1 MTEAPASHGVV
12 RRHVLIVGAS
22 SAIGCEL
29 IRQIAAP
36 DTVILAHCHAGAAR
50 LAVLAREVASP
61 LVILP
66 ADLGSDE
73 GIATLLAGVLAATPC
88 PAQIVFLA
96 APRFTLTRFKDLA
109 WPDFR
114 AQLDMQLHTAV
125 ALLGSLLPRMA
136 QARRGKVVFMLSS
149 YTSGTPP
156 SAMAHY
162 VTAKYAMLGLMK
174 ALAAEYAG
182 KQININAVSPS
193 MIETPFLADIPDK
206 LVEINAD
213 KHPLKRNGQPAD
225 VAPVLCFLLSPA
237 SDFITGTTL
246 AVTGGG

>member
-1 MTEAPASHGVV
+1 VADAQAGAGP

-36 DTVILAHCHAGAAR
+36 DTLILAHCHAGGER

-61 LVILP
+61 LVIIA
-66 ADLGSDE
+66 ADLGSE
-73 GIATLLAGVLAATPC
+73 AGIAALRAGVEAATPC
-88 PAQIVFLA
+88 PDQIVFLA

-109 WPDFR
+109 WTDFK
-114 AQLDMQLHTAV
+114 AQVDMQLHTAV
-125 ALLGSLLPRMA
+125 ALLGGYLPRMA

-162 VTAKYAMLGLMK
+162 VTAKYALLGLMK

-193 MIETPFLADIPDK
+193 MIETPFLDGIPDK

-213 KHPLKRNGQPAD
+213 KHPLKRNGRPAD
-225 VAPVLCFLLSPA
+225 VAPVLRFLLSA
-237 SDFITGTTL
+237 DSDFITGTTI
-246 AVTGGG
+246 AVTGGA

>member
-1 MTEAPASHGVV
+1 M
-12 RRHVLIVGAS
+12 LIVGAS

-36 DTVILAHCHAGAAR
+36 GTVILAHCHAGSER
-50 LAVLAREVASP
+50 LAALAREVASP
-61 LVILP
+61 LVIIV
-66 ADLGSDE
+66 ADLSSE
-73 GIATLLAGVLAATPC
+73 AGITALRAGVEAITPC
-88 PAQIVFLA
+88 PDQIVFLA
-96 APRFTLTRFKDLA
+96 APRFTLTRFKDLRWA
-109 WPDFR
+109 DFK
-114 AQLDMQLHTAV
+114 AQLDMPLHTAV
-125 ALLGSLLPRMA
+125 AVLGAYLPRMA

-156 SAMAHY
+156 AAMAHY

-182 KQININAVSPS
+182 RQVSINAVSPS

-213 KHPLKRNGQPAD
+213 KHPQKRNGRPSD
-225 VAPVLCFLLSPA
+225 VAPALRFLLSA
-237 SDFITGTTL
+237 ESDFITGTTI
-246 AVTGGG
+246 AITGGG

>member
-1 MTEAPASHGVV
+1 MTEQPTGAGVQ
-12 RRHVLIVGAS
+12 RHVLIVGAS

-36 DTVILAHCHAGAAR
+36 DTVILAHCHAGSDR
-50 LAVLAREVASP
+50 LTALAREVASP
-61 LVILP
+61 LVVMA
-66 ADLGSDE
+66 ADLCHED
-73 GIATLLAGVLAATPC
+73 GIATLRAQVFAVTPC
-88 PAQIVFLA
+88 PDQIVFLA
-96 APRFTLTRFKDLA
+96 APRFALTRFKDLA
-109 WPDFR
+109 WPDFK
-114 AQLDMQLHTAV
+114 AQLDMPLHTAV
-125 ALLGSLLPRMA
+125 SLLCTVLPRMA

-156 SAMAHY
+156 AAMAHY

-193 MIETPFLADIPDK
+193 MVETPFLADIPDK
-206 LVEINAD
+206 LVEITAD
-213 KHPLKRNGQPAD
+213 KHPQKRNGRPAD
-225 VAPVLCFLLSPA
+225 VAPVLRFLLSPA
-237 SDFITGTTL
+237 SDFITGTTI